1 MTDHRL
7 ASGSP
12 PVGYDDWQRL
22 VQRTLQ
28 GAAADTLTR
37 RTRDGI
43 PVQPLYA
50 RGSAAGVPGAAPYT
64 RGARAA
70 GTSAGWDVR
79 PAHAHPDPGRT
90 NLAVLEDLEHGA
102 GSAALVVD
110 DGLARSGTAPNGVV
124 LADLADL
131 ECALREVDL
140 GLAPVALRAGARFAE
155 AGALLLA
162 HVERGGRRDGLAG
175 LDLGAD
181 PIGAALA
188 PDGAEAGGALAQATG
203 VARHIAANGPA
214 SATALLADGRPWH
227 AAGATEAQELAATV
241 ATAVAYL
248 RALDE
253 AGLAPDEGARQIAFV
268 LATDADLFLS
278 IAKLRALRRLW
289 ARVLEV
295 AGAPDAV
302 RGMRV
307 HAETATRMLARRDP
321 WVNILRGTVACL
333 AAAAGGADSVT
344 VLPFDHAL
352 GLPSRLARRIARNT
366 QLILMEESS
375 LHRVVDPAGG
385 AGYVEA
391 LTEELAQRAWDL
403 FRQIEAAG
411 GMLAACRAGTPQA
424 WVAASW
430 AERARDV
437 ATRREPVTGVSEF
450 PDLAE
455 MPVEPEAFDDA
466 AFVARARERFATAV
480 VPESFAEALAL
491 AREGKALGTSPARS
505 DLPPL
510 PSHRLGEA
518 FEALRDRSDRAL
530 ARDGARPRVLLANLG
545 PLAQHTARATFAR
558 NLLGAGGI
566 EPVWSEPL
574 TGGEA
579 VASAFRA
586 AGTRI
591 AALCSSD
598 EVYVD
603 LAVEAA
609 RALKA
614 AGCEL
619 VLLLGRPGERKPEL
633 EAAGVDLFVHAG
645 RDMVE
650 ILTGLH
656 DRLGT
661 PAAETAP

>member
-1 MTDHRL
+1 M
-7 ASGSP
+7 
-12 PVGYDDWQRL
+12 
-22 VQRTLQ
+22 
-28 GAAADTLTR
+28 
-37 RTRDGI
+37 
-43 PVQPLYA
+43 
-50 RGSAAGVPGAAPYT
+50 PGAAPYT

-214 SATALLADGRPWH
+214 SATAVLADGRPWH

-455 MPVEPEAFDDA
+455 VPVEPEAFDDA

-545 PLAQHTARATFAR
+545 PLAQHTARATFAK

-598 EVYVD
+598 EVYAD

-619 VLLLGRPGERKPEL
+619 VLLLGRPGERSPSWRRP
-633 EAAGVDLFVHAG
+633 GS
-645 RDMVE
+645 
-650 ILTGLH
+650 TCSS
-656 DRLGT
+656 T
-661 PAAETAP
+661 PVVIWSRS